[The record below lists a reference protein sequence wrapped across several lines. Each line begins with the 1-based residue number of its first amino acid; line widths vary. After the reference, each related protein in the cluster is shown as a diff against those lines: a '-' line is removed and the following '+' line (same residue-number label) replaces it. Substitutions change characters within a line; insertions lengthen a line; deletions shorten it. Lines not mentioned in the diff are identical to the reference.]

1 MKRQDEVIPT
11 AARRNWWRQRGFL
24 TSRQALVVLGLIFL
38 APTFVAWI
46 MHQGGDGGWRPE
58 GMTNQGSL
66 VHPARPLQMPVG
78 LQAGERPLNDF
89 LLGMWTLLYIGDAD
103 CDAVCI
109 DSLYKMR
116 QIRIAQNEN
125 MKRVQTLFLLQGDAL
140 PQELAMRLAEE
151 YRDLTVVPV
160 SAAQAGQ
167 IAPFFAIDD
176 AGMEAAERVYFIDP
190 LGNLMMYYGPDADP
204 AGMLKD
210 LRKLL
215 KFSRIG

>member
-1 MKRQDEVIPT
+1 M
-11 AARRNWWRQRGFL
+11 
-24 TSRQALVVLGLIFL
+24 
-38 APTFVAWI
+38 
-46 MHQGGDGGWRPE
+46 
-58 GMTNQGSL
+58 
-66 VHPARPLQMPVG
+66 PAG
-78 LQAGERPLNDF
+78 LQAGERSLNDF

-140 PQELAMRLAEE
+140 PQELVLRLAEE